1 MNYHGKEGDTHF
13 NGTHI
18 DSPTTSNTK
27 EQSELS
33 IESRIISDTPQAD
46 YKFPLHN
53 SRSSLDN
60 RYNSRRVFNKQLSC
74 IHEARTSLEDDQDP
88 NDEKITRDN
97 ILSRILVMII
107 SSSFVLL
114 CIFLM
119 ETTNLIFMGKT
130 VRSSL
135 NVSAIGLGNIYLNFI
150 GVLIGFGILGG
161 LDTMGSNAYGSY
173 MYEKLGIYTIRSRI
187 ILFFIFIV
195 ITLPFGLCSHFILD
209 FLGIETNLA
218 LVSSTYIKYML
229 PTVLLT
235 FNFNLNMRYL
245 QVMHIYFIPAL
256 ITMSSLIFHII
267 FCYFFIT
274 LCEDDVMG
282 VCYASTLT
290 MSYNLIVSTGYIYFT
305 DPLPKSL
312 FIIPP
317 SSTFNYEDFFEYIKL
332 SFYSGVQ
339 HYGDY
344 IGYEV
349 VCLMCSYLVET
360 SLAATLVVLNFANL
374 IGYIYVGF
382 SFPLSHIVGYFL
394 GKRDYTMY
402 NYTIKLFFWINS
414 MLAVFLVTFTY
425 FFADNISYFYISS
438 EETAVKASEIIVMW
452 TVGCLCD
459 IYNIMF
465 QAILRGAGKQKVTSI
480 WNLVMS
486 IFWMIPVCYLLCF
499 GLGYDVLGIWFGCIS
514 YVMILSFVNF
524 CYFIFLDEKKA
535 AEEVRSQLK
544 AEDSFVSYVRLGDDE
559 RSTES
564 YNN

>member
-1 MNYHGKEGDTHF
+1 
-13 NGTHI
+13 
-18 DSPTTSNTK
+18 
-27 EQSELS
+27 
-33 IESRIISDTPQAD
+33 
-46 YKFPLHN
+46 
-53 SRSSLDN
+53 
-60 RYNSRRVFNKQLSC
+60 
-74 IHEARTSLEDDQDP
+74 
-88 NDEKITRDN
+88 
-97 ILSRILVMII
+97 LSRILVMIV

-119 ETTNLIFMGKT
+119 ETTNLVFMGRT
-130 VRSSL
+130 GNASL

-161 LDTMGSNAYGSY
+161 LDTMGSNAYGCY
-173 MYEKLGIYTIRSRI
+173 MYDQLGIYTIRSRI
-187 ILFFIFIV
+187 ILLFIFLT
-195 ITLPFGLCSHFILD
+195 ITLPFGLWSQCILD
-209 FLGIETNLA
+209 FLHIETNLA
-218 LVSSTYIKYML
+218 FVSSTYIKFML
-229 PTVLLT
+229 PTVFLT

-256 ITMSSLIFHII
+256 ITISSLIFHII

-274 LCEDDVMG
+274 LCEDDIMG
-282 VCYASTLT
+282 VSYASTST
-290 MSYNLIVSTGYIYFT
+290 MLYNVIISCGYIYFT

-317 SSTFNYEDFFEYIKL
+317 ISTFNYEEFYEYIKL
-332 SFYSGVQ
+332 SLYSGVQ

-382 SFPLSHIVGYFL
+382 SFPLAHMVGYFL
-394 GKRDYTMY
+394 GARDFSMY
-402 NYTIKLFFWINS
+402 NYTIRLFVWINS
-414 MLAVFLVTFTY
+414 IVAAILVSITY
-425 FFADNISYFYISS
+425 YFSDKISYFYISS
-438 EETAVKASEIIVMW
+438 QETATKASEILVMW
-452 TVGCLCD
+452 TVGCFSD

-480 WNLVMS
+480 WNLVTS
-486 IFWMIPVCYLLCF
+486 IVWMIPVCYLLGF
-499 GLGYDVLGIWFGCIS
+499 VLGYDVLGVWLGCIS
-514 YVMILSFVNF
+514 YVVILTFVNF

-544 AEDSFVSYVRLGDDE
+544 KEDSVVSYVRLGDDE
-559 RSTES
+559 RSAES
-564 YNN
+564 YNT